1 MEDLVRMVQS
11 PLQSLEHQLHGFVS
25 HFVMPLFALANAGV
39 TFAAGSSDAI
49 IGSLTLHIALALIFG
64 KLSGIL
70 VFSYIG
76 VRTKLATIPGNMNWY
91 HIAGAGLLGGIG
103 FTMSLFI
110 SNLAFTE
117 TMLINQAKIG
127 ILIGS
132 VIAGVAGYL
141 LLRSR
146 LNRE

>member
-1 MEDLVRMVQS
+1 
-11 PLQSLEHQLHGFVS
+11 
-25 HFVMPLFALANAGV
+25 LFA
-39 TFAAGSSDAI
+39 GSGSDAS
-49 IGSLTLHIALALIFG
+49 IGFLSLHIALALIFG
-64 KLSGIL
+64 KLTGVL
-70 VFSYIG
+70 LFSYIG
-76 VRTKLATIPGNMNWY
+76 VRSKLATIPGNMNWY

-117 TMLINQAKIG
+117 TMQLTHAKIG

-132 VIAGVAGYL
+132 VIAGIAGYL

-146 LNRE
+146 LSRDRSGS